1 MKNLSKVA
9 LAVLAS
15 VSLSACLSN
24 SKHDNSAE
32 LVSQYSKTEQGQK
45 DVKAIKTN
53 TTNAEK
59 KDAAAVTK
67 LDKDALVVASNATTQ
82 KYAQY
87 GIFRNGVTD
96 KDKVGSLRTAAVVTA
111 ENKLDAAAALAALTE
126 KNNKG
131 AYKQTLDAHYTG
143 KLAYF
148 SPKAEGDKKLAV
160 DVAALELE
168 LKNDQV
174 GGTANDAANHRTFKF
189 EKTTIHN
196 NNGNLAYSGNLTVT
210 TGEKVLDSV
219 TERGT
224 YTGVFGGAVAPTE
237 GKYAD
242 ITQDVLKE
250 TAGSIKTTSFEGSF
264 DAQKIIIE
272 LLFICYPTSV
282 GYFLPKK

>member
-96 KDKVGSLRTAAVVTA
+96 KDKVGSLRTAAVVTT

-126 KNNKG
+126 KDNKG
-131 AYKQTLDAHYTG
+131 AYKQKLEATYTG

-160 DVAALELE
+160 NVATLDLD
-168 LKNDQV
+168 LKNNQIAGVASD
-174 GGTANDAANHRTFKF
+174 NDNHRTFKF

-196 NNGNLAYSGNLTVT
+196 NNGNLAYSGNLVVT
-210 TGEKVLDSV
+210 TGENPVDEV
-219 TERGT
+219 TEHGT
-224 YTGVFGGAVAPTE
+224 YTGVFGGSVAPTE
-237 GKYAD
+237 GKYEK
-242 ITQDVLKE
+242 ITKDALKE
-250 TAGSIKTTSFEGSF
+250 TAGSIKTTSFEGNF
-264 DAQKIIIE
+264 DGQ
-272 LLFICYPTSV
+272 TR
-282 GYFLPKK
+282 

>member
-45 DVKAIKTN
+45 DVKAIKHN
-53 TTNAEK
+53 TEVAAK
-59 KDAAAVTK
+59 KEATAVTA
-67 LDKDALVVASNATTQ
+67 LQKDALVVGSKSDTQ
-82 KYAQY
+82 QYAQY

-96 KDKVGSLRTAAVVTA
+96 KVGSLRTSVVVTDA
-111 ENKLDAAAALAALTE
+111 NKLDATAALAALTAKNE
-126 KNNKG
+126 KGDDYKNK
-131 AYKQTLDAHYTG
+131 LDAHYTG

-148 SPKAEGDKKLAV
+148 SPKAEGDNKLAV

-224 YTGVFGGAVAPTE
+224 YTGVFGGSVAPTE
-237 GKYAD
+237 GKYEK
-242 ITQDVLKE
+242 ITKDALKE
-250 TAGSIKTTSFEGSF
+250 TAGSIKTTSFEGNF
-264 DAQKIIIE
+264 DGQAK
-272 LLFICYPTSV
+272 
-282 GYFLPKK
+282 

>member
-53 TTNAEK
+53 TTNAAKQE
-59 KDAAAVTK
+59 ATAVK
-67 LDKDALVVASNATTQ
+67 ALEKDALVVGSNATTQ

-96 KDKVGSLRTAAVVTA
+96 KDKVGSLRTAAVVTT

-126 KNNKG
+126 KDNKG

-160 DVAALELE
+160 NVATLDLD
-168 LKNDQV
+168 LKNDQI
-174 GGTANDAANHRTFKF
+174 GGEADDNENNRIFEL

-196 NNGNLAYSGNLTVT
+196 NNGNLAYSGNVVVT
-210 TGEKVLDSV
+210 TGTNALDKT

-224 YTGVFGGAVAPTE
+224 YTGVFGGDVASTE
-237 GKYAD
+237 GKYKD
-242 ITQDVLKE
+242 IKDVLKE

-264 DAQKIIIE
+264 DA
-272 LLFICYPTSV
+272 
-282 GYFLPKK
+282 KK

>member
-53 TTNAEK
+53 ITDAVK
-59 KDAAAVTK
+59 KDEATVKALTNGN
-67 LDKDALVVASNATTQ
+67 LVVGSKSDTQ
-82 KYAQY
+82 QYAQY

-96 KDKVGSLRTAAVVTA
+96 KDKVGSLRTSVVVTDA
-111 ENKLDAAAALAALTE
+111 NKLDATAALAALTAKNE
-126 KNNKG
+126 KGDDYKNK
-131 AYKQTLDAHYTG
+131 LDAHYTG

-160 DVAALELE
+160 DVATLDLELE
-168 LKNDQV
+168 NDQI
-174 GGTANDAANHRTFKF
+174 GGEAKDVANNRTFTF
-189 EKTTIHN
+189 EKTTVHN

-210 TGEKVLDSV
+210 TGTKVLDRV
-219 TERGT
+219 AEHGT
-224 YTGVFGGAVAPTE
+224 YTGVFGSDVASTE

-242 ITQDVLKE
+242 ITKDVLKE

-264 DAQKIIIE
+264 DA
-272 LLFICYPTSV
+272 
-282 GYFLPKK
+282 KK

>member
-1 MKNLSKVA
+1 MKNLSKVT

-24 SKHDNSAE
+24 SKHDNNSAE

-45 DVKAIKTN
+45 DVKAIKAN
-53 TTNAEK
+53 TTDAAK
-59 KDAAAVTK
+59 KDEATVK
-67 LDKDALVVASNATTQ
+67 ALANDTIVVASNATTQ

-87 GIFRNGVTD
+87 GIFRNGITD
-96 KDKVGSLRTAAVVTA
+96 KDKVGSLRTSVVVTA
-111 ENKLDAAAALAALTE
+111 ENKLDAAAALAALTAKNE
-126 KNNKG
+126 KGDDYKNK
-131 AYKQTLDAHYTG
+131 LDAHYTG

-160 DVAALELE
+160 DVATLDLE
-168 LKNDQV
+168 LKNDKV
-174 GGTANDAANHRTFKF
+174 GGKAEDTANHRTFTF
-189 EKTTIHN
+189 EKTSIHN

-219 TERGT
+219 TEHGT
-224 YTGVFGGAVAPTE
+224 YTGVFGGDVAPTTE

-242 ITQDVLKE
+242 ITKDVLKE

-264 DAQKIIIE
+264 DAKQ
-272 LLFICYPTSV
+272 
-282 GYFLPKK
+282 

>member
-45 DVKAIKTN
+45 DVKAIKAN
-53 TTNAEK
+53 TIDAAK
-59 KDAAAVTK
+59 KDEATVKALTNGN
-67 LDKDALVVASNATTQ
+67 LVVGSKSDTQ
-82 KYAQY
+82 QYAQY

-96 KDKVGSLRTAAVVTA
+96 KDKVGSLRTSVVVTA
-111 ENKLDAAAALAALTE
+111 ENKLDAAAALAALTAKNE
-126 KNNKG
+126 KGDDYKNK
-131 AYKQTLDAHYTG
+131 LDAHYTG

-160 DVAALELE
+160 NVATLDLY
-168 LKNDQV
+168 LKNDQIA
-174 GGTANDAANHRTFKF
+174 GDADDNDNNRAFEF
-189 EKTTIHN
+189 EKTTIRN
-196 NNGNLAYSGNLTVT
+196 NNGNLAYSGNVIVT
-210 TGEKVLDSV
+210 TGTNALDKT

-224 YTGVFGGAVAPTE
+224 YTGVFGSDVAPIE

-242 ITQDVLKE
+242 ITKDVLKE
-250 TAGSIKTTSFEGSF
+250 TAGSIKTTSFEGNF
-264 DAQKIIIE
+264 DA
-272 LLFICYPTSV
+272 
-282 GYFLPKK
+282 KKQ

>member
-24 SKHDNSAE
+24 SKHDNNSAE

-53 TTNAEK
+53 TAEAVK
-59 KDAAAVTK
+59 KDAATVKA
-67 LDKDALVVASNATTQ
+67 LGKDDLVVGSKSGTQ
-82 KYAQY
+82 QYTQY
-87 GIFRNGVTD
+87 GIFRNGITD
-96 KDKVGSLRTAAVVTA
+96 KDKVGSLRTSVVVTA
-111 ENKLDAAAALAALTE
+111 ENKLDAAAALAALTAKNE
-126 KNNKG
+126 KGDDYKNK
-131 AYKQTLDAHYTG
+131 LDAHYTG

-148 SPKAEGDKKLAV
+148 SPKAEGDNKLAV

-242 ITQDVLKE
+242 ITKDVLKE

-264 DAQKIIIE
+264 DA
-272 LLFICYPTSV
+272 
-282 GYFLPKK
+282 KK

>member
-45 DVKAIKTN
+45 DVKAIKAN
-53 TTNAEK
+53 TTDAAK
-59 KDAAAVTK
+59 KDEAAVKALTNGN
-67 LDKDALVVASNATTQ
+67 LVVGSKSDTQ
-82 KYAQY
+82 QYAQY
-87 GIFRNGVTD
+87 GIFRNGITD
-96 KDKVGSLRTAAVVTA
+96 KDKVGSLRTSVVVTA

-126 KNNKG
+126 KDNKG
-131 AYKQTLDAHYTG
+131 AYKQKLDAHYTG
-143 KLAYF
+143 KLVYF

-160 DVAALELE
+160 NVATLDLD
-168 LKNDQV
+168 LKNDQI
-174 GGTANDAANHRTFKF
+174 GGEADDNENNRIFEL

-196 NNGNLAYSGNLTVT
+196 NNGNLAYSGNVIVT
-210 TGEKVLDSV
+210 TGTNALDKT

-224 YTGVFGGAVAPTE
+224 YTGVFGGAVASTE
-237 GKYAD
+237 GKYVD
-242 ITQDVLKE
+242 ITKGDVLKE

-264 DAQKIIIE
+264 DA
-272 LLFICYPTSV
+272 
-282 GYFLPKK
+282 KK

>member
-45 DVKAIKTN
+45 DVKAIKHN
-53 TTNAEK
+53 TEVAAK
-59 KDAAAVTK
+59 KEATAVTA
-67 LDKDALVVASNATTQ
+67 LQKDALVVGSKSDTQ
-82 KYAQY
+82 QYAQY

-96 KDKVGSLRTAAVVTA
+96 KDKVGSLRTSVVVTDA
-111 ENKLDAAAALAALTE
+111 NKLDATAALAALTAKNE
-126 KNNKG
+126 KGDDYKNK
-131 AYKQTLDAHYTG
+131 LDAHYTG

-148 SPKAEGDKKLAV
+148 SPKAEGDNKLAV

-174 GGTANDAANHRTFKF
+174 GGTANDAANHRTFTF
-189 EKTTIHN
+189 EKTSIHN

-219 TERGT
+219 TEHGT
-224 YTGVFGGAVAPTE
+224 YTGVFGGDVAPTTE

-242 ITQDVLKE
+242 ITKDVLKE

-264 DAQKIIIE
+264 DAKQ
-272 LLFICYPTSV
+272 
-282 GYFLPKK
+282 